1 VKAISDGK
9 KWCML
14 DKVLD
19 AHGYTHW
26 ALLSKILKH
35 DYDI

>member
-1 VKAISDGK
+1 
-9 KWCML
+9 ML
-14 DKVLD
+14 DKVLE